1 MAEKHQPPFLMG
13 LSKTSECEGHDVMP
27 SDQRMW
33 GIVAGLSGFAAI
45 VMGAVGAHAVAD
57 AHAAALVE
65 TASIYELV
73 HAVVILWLCGARGK
87 YLSAARWAFLI
98 GTVLFCGTIYLK
110 ATAGWD
116 AAVRLAPLGGV
127 SFMLGWLLI
136 ALEYCISK
144 GRTET

>member
-1 MAEKHQPPFLMG
+1 MQ
-13 LSKTSECEGHDVMP
+13 
-27 SDQRMW
+27 SDERMW
-33 GIVAGLSGFAAI
+33 GVVAGLSGFVAI

-73 HAVVILWLCGARGK
+73 HAVVILRLCDARGR
-87 YLSAARWAFLI
+87 YLSWARWAFLI
-98 GTVLFCGTIYLK
+98 GTALFCGTIYLK
-110 ATAGWD
+110 ASAEWD

-136 ALEYCISK
+136 ALEYGTRKRGTNS
-144 GRTET
+144 

>member
-1 MAEKHQPPFLMG
+1 
-13 LSKTSECEGHDVMP
+13 MP

-33 GIVAGLSGFAAI
+33 GIVAGLSGFVAV

-57 AHAAALVE
+57 AHGAALVE

-73 HAVVILWLCGARGK
+73 HAVVILWLCGTHGK
-87 YLSAARWAFLI
+87 YLSVARWAFLL

-116 AAVRLAPLGGV
+116 AAIRLAPLGGV

-136 ALEYCISK
+136 ALEYCMRK
-144 GRTET
+144 GGDAGS

>member
-1 MAEKHQPPFLMG
+1 MQP
-13 LSKTSECEGHDVMP
+13 D
-27 SDQRMW
+27 RRIW
-33 GIVAGLSGFAAI
+33 GIVAGFSGFAAI

-57 AHAAALVE
+57 PHGTALVE

-73 HAVVILWLCGARGK
+73 HAVVILWLRGAHGK
-87 YLSAARWAFLI
+87 YAALARWALLI

-110 ATAGWD
+110 AVAGWD

-136 ALEYCISK
+136 ALDHCVNK
-144 GRTET
+144 GSAET